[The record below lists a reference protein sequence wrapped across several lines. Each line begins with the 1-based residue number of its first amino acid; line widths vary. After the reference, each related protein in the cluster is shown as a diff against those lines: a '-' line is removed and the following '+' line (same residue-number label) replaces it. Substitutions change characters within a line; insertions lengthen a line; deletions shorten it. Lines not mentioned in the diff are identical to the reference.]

1 MGQLSIARRL
11 QIMIVTAVIALL
23 FSGVAGFY
31 GISMVSGVMNHTQE
45 QTVPSLASV
54 AEAEALFLKY
64 RLAVIQHIQNDNIA
78 KAPEFD
84 KLISEIDQALAKEL
98 DHYEA
103 DLLSDDQDK
112 QMLAA
117 EKQLLQAYRKASA
130 NALDLS
136 RNFLKNPAIQAVNNE
151 VSPIGIKL
159 EAALKARAD
168 YNRQLAS
175 EQAKTSTLAA
185 RTTQLIAAV
194 IGLAGIVVVIGFGVF
209 LVRGINGSL
218 RNMESV
224 ITRIEGN
231 LDFTLRA
238 DAGKKDELGKM
249 AGLLNRLLETLQGH
263 LKGISQSAGLVAEAS
278 SRMAQASDQVATA
291 SRQQSAAAA
300 DMAATVEEM
309 TGSINHV
316 GDRAAE
322 ANHLS
327 TESGRLATSGESVIN
342 QTVVDIKDI
351 AETVSQAALCI
362 QELESQGSQISSV
375 VAVIK
380 DVADQT
386 NLLALNAA
394 IEAARAGEQ
403 GRGFAVVA
411 DEVRKLAERT
421 AASTQEIAS
430 TIGTMQATASGV
442 MQGMQAAVKKVSQDV
457 ERANDASVAISQI
470 SSGSRQ
476 SVGMVNE
483 ITNAIREQG
492 AATNNIA
499 VQVERIAQMA
509 EESSASSEESADAAR
524 ELDRLADGMQK
535 IVASYR
541 L

>member
-1 MGQLSIARRL
+1 MSQFSIARRL
-11 QIMIVTAVIALL
+11 QIMIATAVIALL
-23 FSGVAGFY
+23 VLGLTGFY
-31 GISMVSGVMNHTQE
+31 SVNTVSGVMKHTQGK
-45 QTVPSLASV
+45 TVPALASV
-54 AEAEALFLKY
+54 AEAESLFIKY
-64 RLAVIQHIQNDNIA
+64 HLAVIQHIQNDNIA
-78 KAPEFD
+78 KGPEFD
-84 KLISEIDQALAKEL
+84 KLISETDQKLTREL
-98 DHYEA
+98 DHYEK
-103 DLLSDDQDK
+103 DLLSDDKDR

-130 NALDLS
+130 SALDFS
-136 RNFLKNPAIQAVNNE
+136 RNFLKNPAIQAVNTE
-151 VSPIGIKL
+151 VSPIGVKL

-175 EQAKTSTLAA
+175 EQANVSTLTARNTQIVSAA
-185 RTTQLIAAV
+185 
-194 IGLAGIVVVIGFGVF
+194 IGLASIALVIVLGVF

-218 RNMESV
+218 RNMEHV
-224 ITRIEGN
+224 ITRIEGD

-249 AGLLNRLLETLQGH
+249 AGLLNRLLETLQGN
-263 LKGISQSAGLVAEAS
+263 LKTITQSASQVAGAS
-278 SRMAQASDQVATA
+278 AQMAQTSDQVAAA
-291 SRQQSAAAA
+291 SQQQSAAASS
-300 DMAATVEEM
+300 MAATVEEM
-309 TGSINHV
+309 TVSINHV
-316 GDRAAE
+316 GDRATE

-327 TESGRLATSGESVIN
+327 DESGKLATSGEKVIS
-342 QTVVDIKDI
+342 QTVLDIKDI
-351 AETVSQAALCI
+351 AETVSKTALCI
-362 QELESQGSQISSV
+362 RELETQGGKISAV

-380 DVADQT
+380 EVADQT

-430 TIGTMQATASGV
+430 TISTMQSTASNAV
-442 MQGMQAAVKKVSQDV
+442 QGMQEAVEKVSQGV
-457 ERANDASVAISQI
+457 ERAHHANDAIAKISV
-470 SSGSRQ
+470 GSRQ
-476 SVGMVNE
+476 AVGMVSE

-499 VQVERIAQMA
+499 VQVEKIAQMA
-509 EESSASSEESADAAR
+509 EESSAASAESARAAR
-524 ELDRLADGMQK
+524 DLDLLAEGMQR